1 MLGTLLFNA
10 AISRWELSH
19 MKNTSLPQVPELDK
33 LSPIQFQKLLD
44 CMSGGVRLIGVGGQL
59 FSVYVSPGYMELPG
73 SVDVIQEEEP
83 LDSLLSEDREKVEAT
98 LREGAASE
106 AYVECTYRILT
117 GGRIYHRHMRAVRV
131 PYESL
136 EAPVML
142 CVITDITQVTQ
153 TAETL
158 AWGNEQLNL
167 ALDRMKAQLWE
178 VDIPTATYRLWD
190 TKEFTYNDNYKFVG
204 VPGCFTEH
212 NWVYPESI
220 PDITAFFE
228 GMLAGKAEDQCAGIM
243 RQFESNKFNWIKLSY
258 RMHYDENGKPRKAVG
273 ISERF
278 PNILIEKS
286 RFSQEKKLNDAIKHR
301 LVAAVQVNLTRD
313 RVEQS
318 YIGGTSLLD
327 GYTLMTAQDMFEEN
341 IRTMVND
348 EDIARYC
355 AKMAP
360 STIRNAYDHGSEWT
374 MTTYRRKDKSGN
386 VRWATLSCVLIA
398 EPVSGDLYGF
408 AYVQDVDRIKRWEL
422 SLPVRVEIDPETRL
436 YTKNTGHALA
446 QHVLKEASAPNRICA
461 MVAVDFSSLRDV
473 VEKISYSM
481 GSRAILSLGR
491 LFRFLL
497 DEDCIVARDDDYRF
511 TIFIPAETSR
521 KKAEMTVRDL
531 IDNVERMRD
540 AISVSEPL
548 SLYVGIAM
556 ASCQEADA
564 ETLYAQAMRACAL
577 AGRSKE
583 RIHVYS
589 PRTDSETI
597 QSSFSSFDAD
607 AECPLTKDESET
619 YARCLA
625 TLLKNDSYN
634 DATNEMMG
642 VLGEYYEAARI
653 YIISLQQLNGVED
666 ASREWLAYGKNAT
679 LEHARKMSVN
689 KHPAI
694 QRALEERSVAL
705 LGSAT
710 PDLTLSAD
718 GIWNLT
724 VVPFLDRDSVL
735 GCLCIENAEAHFG
748 ETAVLLM
755 LLSVLVAAH
764 RKSVAAATAQS
775 GGQFDRLTGLLN
787 REACM
792 AVVKK
797 TNGDAI
803 SSLGVFFA
811 DINGLSQVNQEMG
824 MDYGDNLIRFCAS
837 TVKGE
842 FRLNEIYRYS
852 GDELLVLCMNIT
864 HDEFTKRCE
873 SIRRVFDTVYPGRMS
888 IGCTWADS
896 DINMLKMLDHS
907 VKLSTLS
914 KQSYYLN
921 EMNGSKH
928 MKSEALRVLLEHLE
942 AKRFRVWFQPKADV
956 STGRIVGA
964 EALVRLFDPQRGIV
978 GPQEFIPIFERGHA
992 IRELDFF
999 VLNETLRQMQE
1010 WKNNGKRVVP
1020 VSVNYSRATL
1030 LDPKALETTLEIFN
1044 RYEVPMHLLEIEI
1057 TESIGELEHATI
1069 ARACSQFRKN
1079 GFRLALDD
1087 FGSAYSSMAVLA
1099 NVQFDAVKVDKSII
1113 NNIVTNNVSR
1123 SIVESTLRIC
1133 NENGADCIAEGV
1145 ETAEQAEALH
1155 EVGNIKAQGYFYNKP
1170 LPADV
1175 FADEYLKAEEAEA

>member
-1 MLGTLLFNA
+1 
-10 AISRWELSH
+10 
-19 MKNTSLPQVPELDK
+19 MKNTPSTHVTEMDA
-33 LSPIQFQKLLD
+33 LSSIQFQKLLD
-44 CMSGGVRLIGVGGQL
+44 CMSGGVRLIGVDERL
-59 FSVYVSPGYMELPG
+59 THVYTSPGYMDLPG
-73 SVDVIQEEEP
+73 SRGGTVDKDP
-83 LDSLLSEDREKVEAT
+83 LDCLIAEDRERIEKT
-98 LREGAASE
+98 IREGALTE
-106 AYVECTYRILT
+106 AYVECTYRIAADGQT
-117 GGRIYHRHMRAVRV
+117 FHRHMRAVRV
-131 PYESL
+131 PYESMDM
-136 EAPVML
+136 PVML
-142 CVITDITQVTQ
+142 CVITDITQATH

-158 AWGNEQLNL
+158 AWGSEQLNL

-190 TKEFTYNDNYKFVG
+190 AKELRYNDKFKFVG

-212 NWVYPESI
+212 NWVYPESV

-228 GMLAGKAEDQCAGIM
+228 GMLAGKAEDQCAGVM
-243 RQFESNKFNWIKLSY
+243 RQFESNKFSWIKLSY
-258 RMHYDENGKPRKAVG
+258 RMHYDQNGKPLKAVG

-286 RFSQEKKLNDAIKHR
+286 RFTQEKKLNDAIRHR
-301 LVAAVQVNLTRD
+301 LIAAVQVNLTRD
-313 RVEQS
+313 SVEQC
-318 YIGGTSLLD
+318 YIGETSLLE
-327 GYTLMTAQDMFEEN
+327 GFPLLTAQDMFEEN

-355 AKMAP
+355 AKMSP
-360 STIRNAYDHGSEWT
+360 STIRNAYDHGSDWT
-374 MTTYRRKDKSGN
+374 MATYRRKDKNGN

-408 AYVQDVDRIKRWEL
+408 AYIQDVDRIKRWEL
-422 SLPVRVEIDPETRL
+422 SLPVRVERDPETRL
-436 YTKNTGHALA
+436 YTKNTAHALA
-446 QHVLKEASAPNRICA
+446 QHVLSEASSPNRICA

-497 DEDCIVARDDDYRF
+497 DEDCVVGRDDDYRF
-511 TIFIPAETSR
+511 TIFIPSSASR
-521 KKAEMTVRDL
+521 KKAEMLVRDL

-540 AISVSEPL
+540 AVSVSEPL

-556 ASCQEADA
+556 ASCREADA
-564 ETLYAQAMRACAL
+564 ENLYAQAIRACGM

-589 PRTDSETI
+589 ARTDSETI
-597 QSSFSSFDAD
+597 QSSFSCFDAD

-625 TLLKNDSYN
+625 ALLKNESYN
-634 DATNEMMG
+634 DATSEMMN
-642 VLGEYYEAARI
+642 VLGEYYNAARV
-653 YIISLQQLNGVED
+653 YIVALRQSPGMEEG
-666 ASREWLAYGKNAT
+666 SREWTAYGKTAA
-679 LEHARKMSVN
+679 LEHARKMSIE
-689 KHPAI
+689 KHPAM
-694 QRALEERSVAL
+694 QRALEEKRIAL
-705 LGSAT
+705 LGGAA
-710 PDLTLSAD
+710 PQETLSKD
-718 GIWNLT
+718 GVWNLS
-724 VVPFLDRDSVL
+724 VIPFLDKDSAL

-748 ETAVLLM
+748 ETAM
-755 LLSVLVAAH
+755 LVMLSSVLVAAH
-764 RKSVAAATAQS
+764 RKNVAVATAHN

-792 AVVKK
+792 SVVKK

-803 SSLGVFFA
+803 SALGVFFS

-837 TVKGE
+837 TIKGE

-907 VKLSTLS
+907 VKLATLS

-921 EMNGSKH
+921 EVHGSKH

-942 AKRFRVWFQPKADV
+942 AKRFRVWFQPKANV
-956 STGRIVGA
+956 STGEIVGA

-978 GPQEFIPIFERGHA
+978 GPQEFIPVFERGHA

-1010 WKNNGKRVVP
+1010 WKRDGKRIVP

-1044 RYEVPMHLLEIEI
+1044 RYDVPQNLIEIEI

-1099 NVQFDAVKVDKSII
+1099 NVRFDAVKVDKSII

-1175 FADEYLKAEEAEA
+1175 FADEYLKLEEAKA